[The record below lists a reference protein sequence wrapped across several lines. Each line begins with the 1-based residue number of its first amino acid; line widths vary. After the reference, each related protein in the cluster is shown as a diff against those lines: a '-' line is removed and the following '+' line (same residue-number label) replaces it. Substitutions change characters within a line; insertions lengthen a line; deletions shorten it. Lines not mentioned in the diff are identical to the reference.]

1 MWLCLSTDNKLTS
14 LLLLKINLFRF
25 LNSTV
30 IQLLALVALILTLM
44 KVTSIK
50 LKLRKY
56 SMFHLSNL

>member
-30 IQLLALVALILTLM
+30 IQLLALVALTLTLM